1 MLGVRRLFG
10 KSWKARDHG
19 LSPELVREA
28 ALDQVTRLTRGAY
41 VLPIILVAIWTTT
54 PYASDHPRMFWGS
67 AAVLI
72 VATVMRTIMAPLC
85 ERIYAV
91 HPGLLA
97 GLGTVTVSMA
107 SGGSGLLFASALSSY
122 GFGNW
127 MFTLMLIWSVGR
139 ASGSIISFAP
149 NFRLLQLNIF
159 LLLAPALIESLLI
172 GGKQGNAFAFL
183 DLTLLIFL
191 LLQGHPLY
199 KSYWKQLRDRA
210 LESARARE
218 LEAAKTAAESASL
231 AKSQFLANMSHEI
244 RTPMHGILG
253 MAQLAIGSESPQES
267 REYVKTLRA
276 AAEGL
281 LHVLNDIL
289 DFSKIEAGKLTLESV
304 QFSLRK
310 SVSEVQKMVL
320 PQARSKGL
328 SMECR
333 VADDVPDLLV
343 GDPTRLHQVLVNLI
357 GNALKFT
364 EFGSVNLQ
372 VAQNVAASTAGEVIL
387 LFRVSD
393 TGIGIPEEQQ
403 KIIFDA
409 FAQADGSVT
418 RRFGG
423 TGLGLAI
430 CSQLVQLMGGRL
442 SVESTPTAGSTFQFT
457 CRLGVGKEQRLA
469 ARTVDSVAQE
479 SPMRI
484 MLAEDNP
491 VNQLVAVKLL
501 GKHGHHIKVVST
513 GMEAVQACDQEEF
526 DLILMDEQMPVMDG
540 VEAVRQI
547 RAREAVSGARR
558 TAIVA
563 LTASAMKGDRERFLA
578 AGMDGYLAK
587 PFSAEEL
594 YAAIRHG
601 TSDVVGVEQT
611 VGSPV
616 ARRRD

>member
-1 MLGVRRLFG
+1 
-10 KSWKARDHG
+10 
-19 LSPELVREA
+19 
-28 ALDQVTRLTRGAY
+28 
-41 VLPIILVAIWTTT
+41 
-54 PYASDHPRMFWGS
+54 
-67 AAVLI
+67 
-72 VATVMRTIMAPLC
+72 MAPLR

-91 HPGLLA
+91 RPGLLA
-97 GLGTVTVSMA
+97 GLEALTIFMA
-107 SGGSGLLFASALSSY
+107 SGASGLVFANALSSY
-122 GFGNW
+122 GFENW

-139 ASGSIISFAP
+139 ASGSTISFAP
-149 NFRLLQLNIF
+149 SFRLLQLNIF
-159 LLLAPALIESLLI
+159 LLLGPALIESLRI
-172 GGKQGNAFAFL
+172 GGKQGSAFAFL
-183 DLTLLIFL
+183 DLALLIFL
-191 LLQGHPLY
+191 LLQGYPLY

-210 LESARARE
+210 LETARARE
-218 LEAAKTAAESASL
+218 LEAAKTAAEAASL

-253 MAQLAIGSESPQES
+253 MAQLAIGSEVPQEA
-267 REYVKTLRA
+267 REYVQTLRT

-304 QFSLRK
+304 PFSLRK
-310 SVSEVQKMVL
+310 SVNEVRKMVL
-320 PQARSKGL
+320 SQARSKGL
-328 SMECR
+328 DLECR
-333 VADDVPDLLV
+333 IDDHVPDLLV
-343 GDPTRLHQVLVNLI
+343 GDPTRLHQVLGNLI
-357 GNALKFT
+357 GNAVKFT

-372 VAQNVAASTAGEVIL
+372 VAQIVPDPAPDEVTL
-387 LFRVSD
+387 LFRISD
-393 TGIGIPEEQQ
+393 TGVGIPEEQQ

-430 CSQLVQLMGGRL
+430 CSQLVQLMGGQL
-442 SVESTPTAGSTFQFT
+442 SVESTPNAGSTFQFT
-457 CRLGVGKEQRLA
+457 CRLGAGKEQRL
-469 ARTVDSVAQE
+469 TVRPADSVVQE
-479 SPMRI
+479 APMRI

-501 GKHGHHIKVVST
+501 GKHGHQVKVVST
-513 GMEAVQACDQEEF
+513 GLEAVQTWDQEEF
-526 DLILMDEQMPVMDG
+526 DLILMDEQMPGMDG

-547 RAREAVSGARR
+547 RAREAASGARR

-587 PFSAEEL
+587 PFTAEEL
-594 YAAIRHG
+594 YATLRLGSSGSVSI
-601 TSDVVGVEQT
+601 EQT

-616 ARRRD
+616 AKRRD